1 MIKKMEGK
9 KTQDIQDYLY
19 AILSKKESD
28 DLEFKSAA
36 GGFPGSFWDTYSAFA
51 NTDGGTII
59 LGVSEKKNGMSLD
72 NLTDELIEKY
82 QKDFWSNVNNRSTI
96 SCNLL
101 ASNDVIVGDYDGSKM
116 LLFYIPRA
124 TAEQRPVYR
133 TTQPYNGTFKRNFEG
148 DYKCTQKEVQRMFAD
163 AAYSSMPE
171 DSRILKNYSLDDLDK
186 ESLDQYRQLFR
197 TAKPDHPWLAL
208 NNVDLLKKL
217 GGYRTDRQTKEEGFT
232 LAALLMFG
240 KYESITDV
248 GCAPDFFPDYRERLT
263 DDPDVRWTNRI
274 CPDGTWEVNLFQFY
288 RKVLPRLQA
297 VLQNPFQL
305 KDNIRRDDT
314 SARVSVRE
322 ALVNLCIHADYSENA
337 SLVVLHEKNRFV
349 FSNPGT
355 LLISKEQFF
364 RGGESICRNK
374 SLQKMFMMLGSAE
387 KAESGID
394 KIMSGWKEAN
404 WRSPVIDESVRPDK
418 IVLTMPMESL
428 IDDVVKGKLISQ
440 FGNNIMTI
448 SHDKL
453 MTLALASTEGFVTNE
468 RLRFALRMH
477 KQDITDMLK
486 VMCLNNLLVSS
497 GHGRGTK
504 YRLPESKERS
514 SDANMA
520 SSDANMA
527 SSDANMASS
536 DANMASC
543 CKKRMSRE
551 ELDSVIVKKCVD
563 WMSLDSLAEAINRNV
578 KYLRGSI
585 LPQMIAE
592 EKIEMLYPGTP
603 THPNQ
608 KYKTKK

>member
-1 MIKKMEGK
+1 MEGK

>member
-527 SSDANMASS
+527 S
-536 DANMASC
+536 C